1 MTSLPVFLT
10 APQYVLGEI
19 EEDHTAVVNFA
30 ERMAEF
36 RIPPRAEFWGWGSMR
51 RTAKS
56 IAALAVESGS
66 ATLRAAAID
75 PASVDALVLCSTSFP
90 EGTGSHG
97 SLVQAV
103 LAGLGLDE
111 VDFFGITLN
120 SCANLLA
127 GLQMADA
134 MVGSGRYHRVLVIT
148 SDRVRDETTRM
159 EKFALFS
166 DGAASCVVT
175 EERGGFQL
183 VSCAAAHNVRDLDWS
198 SEISSGLARTVNER
212 VLKSGGVGLEDVAGL
227 LHTNIFKPIIVMKE
241 MQAGFTADQLF
252 TDNVT
257 RVGHCFAADPFI
269 NLVDRGAAG
278 HVRDDHHYLLASSI
292 PGLRI
297 GVLLRKVP
305 GSP

>member
-36 RIPPRAEFWGWGSMR
+36 RIPPRAQFWGWGSMR

-103 LAGLGLDE
+103 LAGLGLDG

-134 MVGSGRYHRVLVIT
+134 MVGSGRYRRVLVIT

-175 EERGGFQL
+175 AERGGFQL

-212 VLKSGGVGLEDVAGL
+212 VLKSAGVGLEDVAGL

-269 NLVDRGAAG
+269 NLVDRGTAG
-278 HVRDDHHYLLASSI
+278 HVHDDHHYLLASSI